1 MLAAL
6 LLSSLMCIAPVPRV
20 PSPGPVVVPYSPP
33 SCLRCAGHRGVTF
46 LVPAGTVVT
55 SPAAGTVA
63 FRGEVARRPWVTLRL
78 DSRTLLTVG
87 GLSGAGPGRG
97 DRVDAGDPLGLS
109 TGRVYVGV
117 RRDGLPADPRSVLGS
132 PRARLVAPAG
142 LACPVGAGTPS
153 R

>member
-1 MLAAL
+1 M
-6 LLSSLMCIAPVPRV
+6 LLSSLSCIVPVPRV

-33 SCLRCAGHRGVTF
+33 SCLRCAGHRGVTY
-46 LVPAGTVVT
+46 LVSPGKAVT
-55 SPAAGTVA
+55 SPATGTVA
-63 FRGEVARRPWVTLRL
+63 FRGEVARHPWVTLRL

-97 DRVDAGDPLGLS
+97 ERVEVGDPLGVS

-132 PRARLVAPAG
+132 PRARLVAPPG
-142 LACPVGAGTPS
+142 LECPVGAGTPS